1 MPYLFPPTFRL
12 KSFQMFQ
19 VMLNQKQIKQ
29 NEKKKKKI
37 IIKNFPHKNITKKK
51 KKPTRLITAL
61 KCNGIEH
68 GF

>member
-1 MPYLFPPTFRL
+1 M
-12 KSFQMFQ
+12 
-19 VMLNQKQIKQ
+19 
-29 NEKKKKKI
+29 KKKI
-37 IIKNFPHKNITKKK
+37 KKIIKNFPHKNITKK